1 MTDQITV
8 SVDSDVAE
16 LYRSSSSEERRK
28 LDLLVS
34 LRLRD
39 AAESR
44 RSLEDIVQEVSR
56 NARRRGLNEEILQS
70 LLAEE

>member
-1 MTDQITV
+1 MTDRITV

-16 LYRSSSSEERRK
+16 LYRACSASERRK

-39 AAESR
+39 VAESPR
-44 RSLEDIVQEVSR
+44 PLEDVVREVSR
-56 NARRRGLNEEILQS
+56 NARRRGLTEDILQS
-70 LLAEE
+70 LLADE

>member
-8 SVDSDVAE
+8 SVDTDVAE
-16 LYRSSSSEERRK
+16 LYRASSAGERRK

-39 AAESR
+39 VAESG
-44 RSLEDIVQEVSR
+44 RSLEDVVRKVSR
-56 NARRRGLNEEILQS
+56 NAQRRGLTEEILQS

>member
-39 AAESR
+39 AAESG
-44 RSLEDIVQEVSR
+44 RSLEDIVREVSR
-56 NARRRGLNEEILQS
+56 NARRRGLNEEMLKS

>member
-44 RSLEDIVQEVSR
+44 RSLEDIVREVSR
-56 NARRRGLNEEILQS
+56 NARRRGLNEEMLRTRLRS
-70 LLAEE
+70 K

>member
-16 LYRSSSSEERRK
+16 LYRSSSSEERCK

-39 AAESR
+39 AAESG
-44 RSLEDIVQEVSR
+44 RSLEDIVREVSR
-56 NARRRGLNEEILQS
+56 NARRRGLNEEMLKS

>member
-8 SVDSDVAE
+8 SVDTDVAE
-16 LYRSSSSEERRK
+16 LYRASSAGERRK

-39 AAESR
+39 VAESR
-44 RSLEDIVQEVSR
+44 RPLEDIVREISR
-56 NARRRGLNEEILQS
+56 NARRRGLTEEILQS

>member
-39 AAESR
+39 AVESR

-56 NARRRGLNEEILQS
+56 NARRRGLNEETL
-70 LLAEE
+70 

>member
-1 MTDQITV
+1 MDQITV

-16 LYRSSSSEERRK
+16 LYRASSVGERRK
-28 LDLLVS
+28 LDVLVS

-39 AAESR
+39 VVESR
-44 RSLEDIVQEVSR
+44 RSLEDVVREISR
-56 NARRRGLNEEILQS
+56 NARRRGLTEETLQE

>member
-39 AAESR
+39 AAESSR
-44 RSLEDIVQEVSR
+44 PLEDIVREISR
-56 NARRRGLNEEILQS
+56 NARRRGLNEETLKS

>member
-44 RSLEDIVQEVSR
+44 RSLEDIVRETSS
-56 NARRRGLNEEILQS
+56 NARRRGLNEEILRTCLRS
-70 LLAEE
+70 K

>member
-16 LYRSSSSEERRK
+16 LYRASSAGERRK
-28 LDLLVS
+28 LDVLVS

-39 AAESR
+39 VVESR
-44 RSLEDIVQEVSR
+44 RSLEDVMREISR
-56 NARRRGLNEEILQS
+56 NARRRGLTEETLQE
-70 LLAEE
+70 LLVEA

>member
-1 MTDQITV
+1 MPDQITV

-16 LYRSSSSEERRK
+16 LYRASSVVERRK

-39 AAESR
+39 VAESE
-44 RSLEDIVQEVSR
+44 RSLEDIVREVSR
-56 NARRRGLNEEILQS
+56 NAQCRSLTEEILQS

>member
-39 AAESR
+39 AAESS
-44 RSLEDIVQEVSR
+44 RSLEDIVREVSR
-56 NARRRGLNEEILQS
+56 NARRRGLNEEMLKS

>member
-44 RSLEDIVQEVSR
+44 RSLEDTVREVSR

>member
-8 SVDSDVAE
+8 SVDTDVAE
-16 LYRSSSSEERRK
+16 LYRASSAGERRK

-39 AAESR
+39 VAESR
-44 RSLEDIVQEVSR
+44 RSLEDIVREISR
-56 NARRRGLNEEILQS
+56 NARRRGLTEEILQS